1 MIELVNIVV
10 IIFLFPQIR
19 QNLFFLLP
27 CSEFEEQFEIQLT
40 GATGGAVL
48 GLHLVSQVT
57 IARSDSP
64 QGMVRFLN
72 HSRIVLPNPDTPTTV
87 SLVLER
93 TGRLLG
99 ETQVGPGLQRV
110 NNFQ

>member
-1 MIELVNIVV
+1 MIELLSTVLFFFLSDISECF
-10 IIFLFPQIR
+10 FLF
-19 QNLFFLLP
+19 L
-27 CSEFEEQFEIQLT
+27 CSEFAEQFEIQLA

-57 IARSDSP
+57 IAKSDSP

-72 HSRIVLPNPDTPTTV
+72 QSQIILPNPDATTTV

-93 TGRLLG
+93 TGQLVEAQVSLACQRLK
-99 ETQVGPGLQRV
+99 V
-110 NNFQ
+110 F

>member
-1 MIELVNIVV
+1 MIELLSTVLFFFLSDISECL
-10 IIFLFPQIR
+10 FLF
-19 QNLFFLLP
+19 L
-27 CSEFEEQFEIQLT
+27 CSEFAEQFEIQLA

-57 IARSDSP
+57 IAKSDSP

-72 HSRIVLPNPDTPTTV
+72 QSQIILPNPDAATTV

-93 TGRLLG
+93 TGRLV
-99 ETQVGPGLQRV
+99 EAQVGLACQRLKV
-110 NNFQ
+110 F